1 MARWILQHF
10 CSDWSEQEAILCLV
24 SEGALILDDLVEIAG
39 NNSNQLTI
47 LPILMFPQV
56 GCSGKWKYISGSRKV
71 CGIFL
76 VVALELVLGGDHPKS
91 YKADYICFDLPQYIT
106 ITR

>member
-1 MARWILQHF
+1 M
-10 CSDWSEQEAILCLV
+10 

-47 LPILMFPQV
+47 PPILMFPQL